1 MALQKCGLNRNN
13 KNKELQPHGSLEFPC
28 AGYESTHTNAICDF
42 IPWHWHEE
50 FEVIHIV
57 EGSMKLQV
65 LSETFTIHEGEIAVI
80 NANALH
86 CASGDPYCKLQ
97 SLVFSPLLIT
107 GNVNSAFD
115 LVYTLLRYCIKKQKG
130 ICIKLFFYRI

>member
-28 AGYESTHTNAICDF
+28 AGYESTHTNAICNF

-65 LSETFTIHEGEIAVI
+65 LSETSIVAAKCSNVSCFFSSV
-80 NANALH
+80 
-86 CASGDPYCKLQ
+86 AS
-97 SLVFSPLLIT
+97 
-107 GNVNSAFD
+107 A
-115 LVYTLLRYCIKKQKG
+115 
-130 ICIKLFFYRI
+130 

>member
-1 MALQKCGLNRNN
+1 MDFNFKTTIYYN
-13 KNKELQPHGSLEFPC
+13 KTDKSGERLWL
-28 AGYESTHTNAICDF
+28 YK
-42 IPWHWHEE
+42 

-57 EGSMKLQV
+57 EGSMKLQI
-65 LSETFTIHEGEIAVI
+65 LSEIFTIHAEEIAVI

-107 GNVNSAFD
+107 GNVNSP
-115 LVYTLLRYCIKKQKG
+115 LL
-130 ICIKLFFYRI
+130 LFFLFCFIYPLQLLQEILTKK

>member
-50 FEVIHIV
+50 IEFGYVAQ
-57 EGSMKLQV
+57 GA
-65 LSETFTIHEGEIAVI
+65 FTER
-80 NANALH
+80 
-86 CASGDPYCKLQ
+86 K
-97 SLVFSPLLIT
+97 T
-107 GNVNSAFD
+107 WNS
-115 LVYTLLRYCIKKQKG
+115 
-130 ICIKLFFYRI
+130 RI